1 MFEKPNQ
8 RRASEVPKNPR
19 ICEEEEG
26 STCTRRGEESGGIG
40 MKPKELEFGEASDEV
55 AELVGAASGQGR
67 SINKVPDLGVNLR
80 REECNEEVEDVDA
93 ESVGDRNIK
102 KKKNFITISSFML

>member
-1 MFEKPNQ
+1 M
-8 RRASEVPKNPR
+8 
-19 ICEEEEG
+19 
-26 STCTRRGEESGGIG
+26 
-40 MKPKELEFGEASDEV
+40 